1 MDAPPEFTHLVDMH
15 YAPLYRFALSLSRQ
29 QSTAEDLTQQTFLQW
44 ARKGSTLR
52 DGTKAKTWLFTT
64 LYREW
69 LGIARREKRF
79 VTEEFNEETAEAEG
93 MEVVD
98 EDVTSV
104 DAALIRES
112 LSRLP
117 DAYRAPLV
125 LFYMK
130 EMAYK
135 DIAEV
140 LEVPIGTVMSRLSR
154 GKDMLRKELRTVMAC
169 GGEGEGGPS

>member
-1 MDAPPEFTHLVDMH
+1 MDAPPEFTLLVDMH

-52 DGTKAKTWLFTT
+52 DSTKAKTWLFTT

-69 LGIARREKRF
+69 LGVARRESRF
-79 VTEEFNEETAEAEG
+79 VTTEFDEETAGASI
-93 MEVVD
+93 
-98 EDVTSV
+98 EDVEEELSAV
-104 DAALIRES
+104 DTALVMKS
-112 LSRLP
+112 LDRLP
-117 DAYRAPLV
+117 DTYRAPVV

-130 EMAYK
+130 EMPYK

-140 LEVPIGTVMSRLSR
+140 LEVP
-154 GKDMLRKELRTVMAC
+154 MAPPC
-169 GGEGEGGPS
+169 HASPAARICCARNCVP

>member
-1 MDAPPEFTHLVDMH
+1 MDAPPEFTQLVDMH

-29 QSTAEDLTQQTFLQW
+29 PSTAEDLTQQTFLQW

-52 DGTKAKTWLFTT
+52 DTSKAKTWLFTT

-69 LGIARREKRF
+69 LHVARKESRF
-79 VTEEFNEETAEAEG
+79 AAEPLDEEVMEG
-93 MEVVD
+93 MVEEAPEDTAQVD
-98 EDVTSV
+98 SAV
-104 DAALIRES
+104 LMES
-112 LSRLP
+112 LNRLP
-117 DAYRAPLV
+117 ETYRAPVV

-140 LEVPIGTVMSRLSR
+140 LEIPLGTVMSRLSR
-154 GKDMLRKELRTVMAC
+154 GKDLLRKALRVVMA
-169 GGEGEGGPS
+169 GDSTMEGGQA

>member
-1 MDAPPEFTHLVDMH
+1 MDAPPEFTQLVDMH
-15 YAPLYRFALSLSRQ
+15 YASLYRFALSLARQ

-52 DGTKAKTWLFTT
+52 DGSKAKTWLFTT

-69 LGIARREKRF
+69 LGVARRESRF
-79 VTEEFNEETAEAEG
+79 VTTELDEEAIESRADEPELEMSAADTALV
-93 MEVVD
+93 M
-98 EDVTSV
+98 
-104 DAALIRES
+104 RS
-112 LSRLP
+112 LERLP
-117 DAYRAPLV
+117 DAYRAPVV

-154 GKDMLRKELRTVMAC
+154 GKDLLRKELRSAMTRDGA
-169 GGEGEGGPS
+169 GEGLRS

>member
-1 MDAPPEFTHLVDMH
+1 MDAPPEFTQLVDMH

-52 DGTKAKTWLFTT
+52 DSTKAKTWLFTT

-69 LGIARREKRF
+69 LHVARRESRF
-79 VTEEFNEETAEAEG
+79 VTEEFNEEMAEASTG
-93 MEVVD
+93 EVV
-98 EDVTSV
+98 EETGPV
-104 DAALIRES
+104 DTALVMES
-112 LSRLP
+112 LGRLP
-117 DAYRAPLV
+117 DTYRAPVV

-140 LEVPIGTVMSRLSR
+140 LDVPLGTVMSRLSR
-154 GKDMLRKELRTVMAC
+154 GKDLLRKELRIAMAAED
-169 GGEGEGGPS
+169 GKEGLRQ